1 MCPEQFWVITMAGQ
15 NMMLTAEHWQFQHA
29 WYTLLASRHLSVPKA
44 HSLRA
49 ELTKCIKMPKRPA
62 SNTSKDEFKALQ
74 ELKADTD
81 ITILPADKGRSTVI
95 LNTKDYESKLSTLL
109 SHSNTYEMLQKD
121 PTPKF
126 KRTDRNNST
135 MAKGGPN
142 PYSSQTFWLFQK
154 KFPIC
159 MAYLG
164 STGRMSLYEQL
175 SQAEEASHT
184 MHPVCWQIFLAP

>member
-1 MCPEQFWVITMAGQ
+1 
-15 NMMLTAEHWQFQHA
+15 
-29 WYTLLASRHLSVPKA
+29 
-44 HSLRA
+44 
-49 ELTKCIKMPKRPA
+49 MPKRPA

-74 ELKADTD
+74 ELKAETD

-95 LNTKDYESKLSTLL
+95 LNTTDYESKMSTLL
-109 SHSNTYEMLQKD
+109 SDSNTYEMLQRD

-142 PYSSQTFWLFQK
+142 PYSSQTFDLFQK
-154 KFPIC
+154 KFQIC

>member
-1 MCPEQFWVITMAGQ
+1 
-15 NMMLTAEHWQFQHA
+15 
-29 WYTLLASRHLSVPKA
+29 
-44 HSLRA
+44 
-49 ELTKCIKMPKRPA
+49 MPKRPA
-62 SNTSKDEFKALQ
+62 SNTTKGEFKALQ

-81 ITILPADKGRSTVI
+81 ITILPADKGRSTVV

-109 SHSNTYEMLQKD
+109 SDYNSYEMLQKD

-142 PYSSQTFWLFQK
+142 TYSSQTCYLFQK
-154 KFPIC
+154 KSPIC

-164 STGRMSLYEQL
+164 SIGRMSLYEQL
-175 SQAEEASHT
+175 SQAVEASHT